1 MSNHHHAT
9 TERPADVSTLA
20 LNPLDEFDRY
30 FLDAF
35 ADTAL
40 PTGAGVDWDAYPDP
54 ADYDPDDDN
63 PEVA

>member
-1 MSNHHHAT
+1 MT
-9 TERPADVSTLA
+9 
-20 LNPLDEFDRY
+20 PLIDNDEFDDW
-30 FLDAF
+30 FLSGGPVVDKDETDTF

-54 ADYDPDDDN
+54 VGLDPDDDN